1 MKKPIAI
8 ALSLAFLFNVCAP
21 PGEACA
27 FGSAPYFT
35 YTLHPDFPFSKFAGG
50 QLGILQHTYARSYL
64 MVAYRYLSNKPL
76 AKEEQ
81 EGVDA
86 LWNERLEMT
95 SYSCAGNAESWIKLR
110 ATVPG
115 VSKIET
121 IDTERPVSKENSYET
136 YCNAQTSAFETA
148 AKSLKMMID
157 KYGIGSAQVKEWVKA
172 QDEVFSNCGSPRYSD
187 KIPTSTIPAP
197 LPDTADA
204 NLKRERAYQI
214 AAANFYAQNFDA
226 ALKQF
231 ESIASDADSRWKETA
246 GYLAVRTMI
255 RQATLAKEMNK
266 KLLETAAQKIKQL
279 ITNPTYATL
288 KEDLS
293 ELSNFVA
300 VRISPD
306 THLERLAAEKLDK
319 ANLEELTKTLDN
331 YLDPDNS
338 ATAVTYGSVSANLK
352 KNEMIDWVLSFQS
365 TDEASTKHAI
375 DQWKKTKSTAWLVAA
390 ITGID
395 SEDHN
400 AGALL
405 AAAKADKSPYAKW
418 TLFYHINRLES
429 DSGKTKEVKASLD
442 KVFNAPP
449 ADLPLGSLNY
459 LKLLRLPV
467 VSTLDEFLRFG
478 IRKPLAICS
487 DGMMPEVP
495 DEKVELEGKSI
506 SKPEFAPD
514 AGSVL
519 NTKLPLSV
527 LRQVVLN
534 KQLPADLR
542 NNVAWTSWVRAV
554 LIGDDAEA
562 KQLAILAQPFN
573 KAKSKLFASY
583 LSAATPEE
591 RKFAAA
597 LLMLHFSSAE
607 PNTTIGQQ
615 NEDDYGDASGW
626 WWGNNPVYKPSSMN
640 EEEEAEPFDPL
651 FLTQAQKA
659 QAAQQMAKLAKVEGA
674 PNYFAKIVLAYA
686 QKHPADPRVPEA
698 LHYAVKSTRY
708 GVTDDNTTKFSKQ
721 MFQILHSKYKG
732 NTWTKQTPYWY

>member
-1 MKKPIAI
+1 MKKPFAL
-8 ALSLAFLFNVCAP
+8 ALSLALLFNICAP
-21 PGEACA
+21 PGETCA

-64 MVAYRYLSNKPL
+64 IVAYRYLNNKPL
-76 AKEEQ
+76 TKEEQ
-81 EGVDA
+81 DGVKA
-86 LWNERLEMT
+86 LWDERLEMT
-95 SYSCAGNAESWIKLR
+95 SYSCSGNPESWIKLR

-148 AKSLKMMID
+148 AKSLKLLIE
-157 KYGIGSAQVKEWVKA
+157 KYGISSSQVKEWVQA

-187 KIPTSTIPAP
+187 KIPTSVIPAP
-197 LPDTADA
+197 LADTADI

-226 ALKQF
+226 ALKDF
-231 ESIASDADSRWKETA
+231 EKIAADADSRWKETA

-266 KLLETAAQKIKQL
+266 KLLETAAEKIKQL
-279 ITNPTYATL
+279 IANPSYATL
-288 KEDLS
+288 KDDLNQ
-293 ELSNFVA
+293 LGNFVA
-300 VRISPD
+300 VRVAPD
-306 THLERLAAEKLDK
+306 AHLEKLATEKLNK
-319 ANLEELTKTLDN
+319 ENLEELTKTLDN

-338 ATAVTYGSVSANLK
+338 ATTVTYGSVPANLK
-352 KNEMIDWVLSFQS
+352 KDPMIDWVLSFQS

-390 ITGID
+390 IVGID

-400 AGALL
+400 AAALI
-405 AAAKADKSPYAKW
+405 AAARADKSPYAKW

-429 DSGKTKEVKASLD
+429 DLNKTKEVKATLD
-442 KVFNAPP
+442 KVFAAPP

-459 LKLLRLPV
+459 LKLLRLPIAAN
-467 VSTLDEFLRFG
+467 LDEFLRFG
-478 IRKPLAICS
+478 VRQPLAICS

-495 DEKVELEGKSI
+495 DEKPELEGKTV

-519 NTKLPLSV
+519 NTKMPLSV
-527 LRQVVLN
+527 LRQVIVN

-542 NNVAWTSWVRAV
+542 NNVAWTSWVRAA
-554 LIGDDAEA
+554 LIGDEAEA
-562 KQLAILAQPFN
+562 KQLALLAQPLN

-607 PNTTIGQQ
+607 PNPTIGQL

-626 WWGNNPVYKPSSMN
+626 WWGSNPVYKPSSMN
-640 EEEEAEPFDPL
+640 EEEESEPFDPL
-651 FLTQAQKA
+651 FLTPAQKA
-659 QAAQQMAKLAKVEGA
+659 QATQQMAKLAKVEGA
-674 PNYFAKIVLAYA
+674 PNYFAKIVIAYA

-698 LHYAVKSTRY
+698 LHYAVKCTRY